1 MELQETNQPKK
12 DYNCPM
18 HTAEH
23 ILNATM
29 VSTFGCPRSKNA
41 HIEKKKSKCDYEL
54 PACPTPEEMQ
64 AIEDKVNEVIKMNL
78 PVSIEFMS
86 RQEAAS
92 IVDLSKLPE
101 EATDTLRIVRVGH
114 YDACACIGAHVD
126 NTSEISNF
134 KIISYDYND
143 ERGVLRM
150 RFKLV
155 D

>member
-29 VSTFGCPRSKNA
+29 VRTYGCPRSKNA

-54 PACPTPEEMQ
+54 EACPTEAEMQ
-64 AIEDKVNEVIKMNL
+64 AIEAKVNEVIKMNL
-78 PVSIEFMS
+78 PVTVEFMKK
-86 RQEAAS
+86 EDAAS
-92 IVDLSKLPE
+92 IVDLSKLPDD
-101 EATDTLRIVRVGH
+101 ATDTLRIVRVGD

-134 KIISYDYND
+134 KIISYDFNE
-143 ERGVLRM
+143 ERGILRM